1 MSDQIPDD
9 CRHDP
14 HDPDL
19 FILRCPDCDR
29 EDKCDSRA
37 SPRARTCGRCNRLMG
52 VTPVSK
58 VSTASPGDSPRVLTD
73 GGTPEYAENRQADA
87 LESLADQTRVQ
98 NAVLLELTHELTA
111 LRRHQQGDLPHE
123 FSAQGK
129 AGSIE
134 DRALELAERVDLD
147 AVAMWTDE
155 EPLTDGGT
163 SITGHGGEG
172 PEPGAVDD
180 SEPATDPVDPE
191 MVAAYT
197 PAFVI
202 SSNAAK
208 RFVADYSVLDSG
220 WIRVRD
226 WDGETWKY
234 PPHKVGAIR
243 HVRKERYGESN
254 RNGFKPE
261 RLADEDLRERA
272 REKGGAGGDE

>member
-1 MSDQIPDD
+1 MNGHIPDD

-19 FILRCPDCDR
+19 FILRCPDCGR
-29 EDKCDSRA
+29 ENKSQTRKSR
-37 SPRARTCGRCNRLMG
+37 RGRVCGRCNRLMG

-58 VSTASPGDSPRVLTD
+58 VSAASPDDGARVLTD
-73 GGTPEYAENRQADA
+73 GGTTDYAENRQADA

-98 NAVLLELTHELTA
+98 NAVLLEAVHELTA
-111 LRRHQQGDLPHE
+111 LRHVQQGKLPHE

-129 AGSIE
+129 AGAIE

-163 SITGHGGEG
+163 SVTGPGGTG
-172 PEPGAVDD
+172 PEPGEVDD
-180 SEPATDPVDPE
+180 GEPATDPVDPE

-202 SSNAAK
+202 SSDASE

-243 HVRKERYGESN
+243 HVRKERYGESD
-254 RNGFKPE
+254 RSGFKPE
-261 RLADEDLRERA
+261 RLADEELREKA